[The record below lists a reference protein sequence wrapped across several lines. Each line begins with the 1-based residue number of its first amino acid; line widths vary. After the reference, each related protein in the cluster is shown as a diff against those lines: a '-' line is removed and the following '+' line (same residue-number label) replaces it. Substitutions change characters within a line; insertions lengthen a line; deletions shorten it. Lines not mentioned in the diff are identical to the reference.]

1 MALTGSVSRWFNRKG
16 YGFIHVLTSDSEHTG
31 NDLFVHL
38 SGINVSND
46 GYKSLYPGEYVSFDV
61 DTTNDG
67 RFNCV
72 NLTGVL
78 GGPLLIEH
86 PEFRY
91 KYFSRNPQNRNDNP
105 RERSNNIEE
114 TNTND
119 KNDANDENDENDAN
133 DENDG
138 NDENNENDEN
148 DPEQ

>member
-119 KNDANDENDENDAN
+119 TN

-138 NDENNENDEN
+138 NNENDENDEN